1 MGGETIFLQ
10 MEGEEKVFL
19 QMEGG
24 WAGIMEG
31 GERTPENTM

>member
-10 MEGEEKVFL
+10 TEGEGKVFL
-19 QMEGG
+19 QTEGG
-24 WAGIMEG
+24 WADIMEG